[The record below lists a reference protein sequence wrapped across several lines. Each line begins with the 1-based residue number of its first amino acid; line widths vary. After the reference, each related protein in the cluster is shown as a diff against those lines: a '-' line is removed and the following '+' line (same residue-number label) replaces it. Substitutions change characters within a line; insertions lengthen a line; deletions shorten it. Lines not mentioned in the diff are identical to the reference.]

1 MLADNVGG
9 FMRLAFV
16 LVPLILA
23 APASARLWKPTP
35 QQQVADYL
43 SITHNKSDGNVV
55 IVWMASPLVVGAA
68 KPLMDKY
75 VVLSIVRTRRGPDG
89 AAVWDDVLGVQ
100 VSDGAGTAM
109 KEVPSDQIPP
119 LLVGMIATSEATMRQ
134 SSQGKSKV
142 YWGVYETGSVN
153 ACQRGKLNVTFEG
166 ETYSFDT
173 PVPGCP

>member
-1 MLADNVGG
+1 MRALA
-9 FMRLAFV
+9 LV

-43 SITHNKSDGNVV
+43 SITHNKSDGAVV
-55 IVWMASPLVVGAA
+55 IVWMASPLVAPAA
-68 KPLMDKY
+68 KPVMDKH

-89 AAVWDDVLGVQ
+89 AAVWDDVQGVQ
-100 VSDGAGTAM
+100 VSDGAGIAL

-119 LLVGMIATSEATMRQ
+119 LLVGMIATSEATLRQ

-142 YWGVYETGSVN
+142 YWGVYEAGSVN

-166 ETYSFDT
+166 ETYNFDT
-173 PVPGCP
+173 PVPGCTPQ